1 MIKRPQKKSA
11 EKNAIHLSTS
21 VFAGFLTKL
30 AKHLALIACFMIVG
44 ISSTGFATSHLAIF
58 LMILSAA
65 VIHSVARVLQRQVLL
80 SVHRRLQP

>member
-1 MIKRPQKKSA
+1 MIKRPREKSA

-30 AKHLALIACFMIVG
+30 AKHLALMACFMIVG
-44 ISSTGFATSHLAIF
+44 ISRTGSATSHLAIF
-58 LMILSAA
+58 VVILSAA
-65 VIHSVARVLQRQVLL
+65 VIHSVGRVLQRRVLF